1 MTELRWRFVFGD
13 LFSNLLVGVV
23 TGALCHCLFG
33 SDWSMLSAMLA
44 GMALGMLVAEILSI
58 GGLMWL
64 FGDTE
69 IMLSTMTTG
78 MLAGMAVSMS
88 RAMASMPGQT
98 MNNTLFDHL
107 LVSALLGLAVIAAI
121 WLLNFILSGAR
132 KVATDTGNDASNGQ

>member
-23 TGALCHCLFG
+23 TGALCHYLFG